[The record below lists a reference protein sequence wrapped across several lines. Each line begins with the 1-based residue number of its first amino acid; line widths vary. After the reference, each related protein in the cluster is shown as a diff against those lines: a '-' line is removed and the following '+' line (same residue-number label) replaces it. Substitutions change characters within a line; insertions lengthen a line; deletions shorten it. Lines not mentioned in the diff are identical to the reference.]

1 MASTRK
7 HAHKRQDIF
16 KSSYDELIKS
26 AKRKHP
32 EEFYVFKN
40 VIGEQQ
46 IFSEC
51 CVDAYNNHMEHWNVN
66 GEVLTLMMKEN
77 QVKIKQVLL
86 YFLLQEEG

>member
-1 MASTRK
+1 MAATRK

-40 VIGEQQ
+40 VIGGQE

-51 CVDAYNNHMEHWNVN
+51 CVDAYNNHMEHWKKVN
-66 GEVLTLMMKEN
+66 GRWSKVEEV
-77 QVKIKQVLL
+77 I
-86 YFLLQEEG
+86 